1 MIFNVSYSTMVLIVM
16 LVVYFV
22 NSFVWFVVTTNEI
35 ELETW
40 LRTYAA
46 IGVAVFTMGV
56 VLVRGLQKVRDVNN
70 SRHVSYH

>member
-1 MIFNVSYSTMVLIVM
+1 MVLIVM